1 MIPFDDQNWTGI
13 KLRDK
18 IEIEI
23 TRQNLFY
30 MQRQFSVAEYID
42 FFPYDVIGAMNPADN
57 VNLSYK
63 VKTITI
69 NTDAGFSIETDIVD
83 KRFVLRNRSYT
94 KGTTRYM
101 SDKNIKPGD
110 SIVIEKLDA
119 YNYKMYLKRE
129 E

>member
-1 MIPFDDQNWTGI
+1 MMQFDTQSWTGI
-13 KLRDK
+13 KLKDI

-23 TRQNLFY
+23 TRQNLFF
-30 MQRQFSVAEYID
+30 MQRQFSVADHID

-63 VKTITI
+63 VKTINI
-69 NTDAGFSIETDIVD
+69 ETDAGFSIETDIVD

-101 SDKNIKPGD
+101 TEKNVKPGD
-110 SIVIEKLDA
+110 VIVIEKLDA
-119 YNYKMYLKRE
+119 YNYRMYLKRE
-129 E
+129 S

>member
-1 MIPFDDQNWTGI
+1 MKPFETQNWTGI
-13 KLRDK
+13 KFKDS

-23 TRQNLFY
+23 TRQNLFF
-30 MQRQFSVAEYID
+30 MQRQFSVADHID

-63 VKTITI
+63 VKTINI
-69 NTDAGFSIETDIVD
+69 ETDAGFSIETDIVD

-101 SDKNIKPGD
+101 TEKNVKPGD
-110 SIVIEKLDA
+110 VIVIEKLDA
-119 YNYKMYLKRE
+119 YNYRMYLRRE
-129 E
+129 S

>member
-1 MIPFDDQNWTGI
+1 MKQFDDQSWIGI
-13 KLRDK
+13 KLKDS

-30 MQRQFSVAEYID
+30 MQRQFSVAEFKN
-42 FFPYDVIGAMNPADN
+42 FFPYDVFGAMNPADN

-63 VKTITI
+63 VKTINI
-69 NTDAGFSIETDIVD
+69 DTDAGFSIETDIVD
-83 KRFVLRNRSYT
+83 KRYVLRNRSYT

-110 SIVIEKLDA
+110 IIVIEKLDA

-129 E
+129 S

>member
-1 MIPFDDQNWTGI
+1 MMQFDTQSWTGI
-13 KLRDK
+13 KLKDT

-23 TRQNLFY
+23 TRQNLFF
-30 MQRQFSVAEYID
+30 MQRQFSVADYID

-63 VKTITI
+63 VKTINI
-69 NTDAGFSIETDIVD
+69 ETDAGFSIETDIVD

-101 SDKNIKPGD
+101 TEKNVKPGD
-110 SIVIEKLDA
+110 VIVIEKLDA
-119 YNYKMYLKRE
+119 YNYRMYLKRE
-129 E
+129 S

>member
-1 MIPFDDQNWTGI
+1 MMQFDTQGWTGF
-13 KLRDK
+13 KLKDS

-23 TRQNLFY
+23 TRQNLFF
-30 MQRQFSVAEYID
+30 MQRQFSVADHID

-63 VKTITI
+63 VKTINI
-69 NTDAGFSIETDIVD
+69 ETDAGFSIETDIVD

-101 SDKNIKPGD
+101 TEKNVKPGD
-110 SIVIEKLDA
+110 VIVIEKLDA
-119 YNYKMYLKRE
+119 YNYRMHLKRE
-129 E
+129 S